1 MLPAAPPPSTEAAL
15 DGQASRYFAS
25 LDASV
30 GGLRQRAQRLIDRVN
45 DSRKEDHSVMSGFRE
60 SLLLKV
66 GPGAGSPPPAPAPR
80 ALLEEFNH
88 VIPPEL
94 AAGRGAAGT
103 EHGMSGVTQGA
114 GAGCGAG
121 CAACAGAQLG
131 TNPSSFGGGCSCLGQ
146 RCGEWRG
153 WGRLPHPST
162 ASLTAHNAG
171 PCSRRCS
178 RSRGG
183 HEGGAPAGPGTDG
196 SPASAAAARGD
207 SALGGQRGWRSS
219 YHRRSWQWQQPSQ
232 AGSCAST
239 GSHSCHPPSGDGSGA
254 PAVPAAQPTPHEPFP
269 PFSSP
274 ARQVSGL
281 AEQLEERLFH
291 LYGVHNELIQ
301 ERLQELAEVMERVG
315 QAEAELQQVCHTVE
329 AAYRD
334 LCLQPED

>member
-1 MLPAAPPPSTEAAL
+1 MSPAEARPPPSLRAAGPGAPGGAVAAAARPRPRSPPTPYEAPPAPRAAMSRREREGPEPEPGDSGFSAGLGRDEPPGKDPDRAAVLPAAPPPSTEAAL

-66 GPGAGSPPPAPAPR
+66 
-80 ALLEEFNH
+80 
-88 VIPPEL
+88 
-94 AAGRGAAGT
+94 
-103 EHGMSGVTQGA
+103 
-114 GAGCGAG
+114 
-121 CAACAGAQLG
+121 
-131 TNPSSFGGGCSCLGQ
+131 
-146 RCGEWRG
+146 
-153 WGRLPHPST
+153 
-162 ASLTAHNAG
+162 
-171 PCSRRCS
+171 
-178 RSRGG
+178 
-183 HEGGAPAGPGTDG
+183 
-196 SPASAAAARGD
+196 
-207 SALGGQRGWRSS
+207 
-219 YHRRSWQWQQPSQ
+219 
-232 AGSCAST
+232 
-239 GSHSCHPPSGDGSGA
+239 
-254 PAVPAAQPTPHEPFP
+254 
-269 PFSSP
+269 
-274 ARQVSGL
+274 SGL